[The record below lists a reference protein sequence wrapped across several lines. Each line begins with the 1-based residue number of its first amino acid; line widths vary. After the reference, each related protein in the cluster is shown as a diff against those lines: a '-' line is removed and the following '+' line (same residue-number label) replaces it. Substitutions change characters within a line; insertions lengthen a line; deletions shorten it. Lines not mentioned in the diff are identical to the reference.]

1 MERRSITASSDE
13 TCPVLWQLLQQLLPL
28 LRSGEA
34 CKAASAGTGHTGITR
49 MLPEPV
55 EGLADLR
62 KVPLCHRFTVV
73 VKVAGQH
80 RLKRGR

>member
-1 MERRSITASSDE
+1 MEGRDITASSDK

-28 LRSGEA
+28 LQSGQA
-34 CKAASAGTGHTGITR
+34 RKTASACAGHTGVTR
-49 MLPEPV
+49 MLLEPV
-55 EGLADLR
+55 QRFSDFR
-62 KVPLCHRFTVV
+62 KVLGCHRFTII